1 MRRMFSENQL
11 KKQTIDNVNDAIE
24 NGEIELQ
31 QFYKISVTIQDDD
44 VWEGEVLL
52 WSPKKELSSAEDL
65 LECIPID
72 NEIPEGE
79 DSLYIIKFWKDASY
93 INFLAINTSS
103 MAVGNRTGITLVQ

>member
-11 KKQTIDNVNDAIE
+11 KEVVNQGIQD
-24 NGEIELQ
+24 GEIELQ

-44 VWEGEVLL
+44 VWVGEVLL

-65 LECIPID
+65 LECIPIN

-79 DSLYIIKFWKDASY
+79 DPLYIIKFWKGGAY
-93 INFLAINTSS
+93 INFLAVSS
-103 MAVGNRTGITLVQ
+103 ADMSVSNRTGITLVQ